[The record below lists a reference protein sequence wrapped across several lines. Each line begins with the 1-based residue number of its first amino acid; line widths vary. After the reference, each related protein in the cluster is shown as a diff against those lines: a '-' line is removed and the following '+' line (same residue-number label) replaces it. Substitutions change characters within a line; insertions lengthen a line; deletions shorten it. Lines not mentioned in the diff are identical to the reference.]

1 MVAPNARWLDT
12 EGVYER
18 LLPTLHSFPMSW
30 SSGTVYN
37 CGNADY
43 YGESSARSNEHD
55 AEVRQV
61 GFDLSEAPQ
70 EPQPPNTTV
79 EAGEVGD
86 PGPSGPKV
94 TPLADL
100 TSAFNE
106 EPQTKQNTKKKNVV
120 ASQHDVEVPT
130 STTPP
135 RAFFASAALPDMPSA
150 PFTGT
155 GEPT

>member
-106 EPQTKQNTKKKNVV
+106 VQTKQNTKKKNVV

-155 GEPT
+155 GEAT

>member
-1 MVAPNARWLDT
+1 
-12 EGVYER
+12 
-18 LLPTLHSFPMSW
+18 MSL
-30 SSGTVYN
+30 SSDSVYN

-70 EPQPPNTTV
+70 EPQSPNTTV

-94 TPLADL
+94 KALADL

-106 EPQTKQNTKKKNVV
+106 AQFSPNRKKKNTV
-120 ASQHDVEVPT
+120 ATQQT
-130 STTPP
+130 W
-135 RAFFASAALPDMPSA
+135 R
-150 PFTGT
+150 
-155 GEPT
+155 

>member
-70 EPQPPNTTV
+70 D
-79 EAGEVGD
+79 GEVGD

-94 TPLADL
+94 KPLADL

-106 EPQTKQNTKKKNVV
+106 VQTKQNTKKKNVV

>member
-1 MVAPNARWLDT
+1 M
-12 EGVYER
+12 
-18 LLPTLHSFPMSW
+18 HSFPMST
-30 SSGTVYN
+30 SSGTVYSGAGYSGGPN
-37 CGNADY
+37 F

-70 EPQPPNTTV
+70 DPQPPDTTV
-79 EAGEVGD
+79 EAGEVVD

>member
-1 MVAPNARWLDT
+1 
-12 EGVYER
+12 
-18 LLPTLHSFPMSW
+18 MST
-30 SSGTVYN
+30 SSGTVYSGAGYSGGPN
-37 CGNADY
+37 F
-43 YGESSARSNEHD
+43 YGESSARSNNEHD

-79 EAGEVGD
+79 EAGEVGA

-94 TPLADL
+94 KALADL

-106 EPQTKQNTKKKNVV
+106 VQTKQNTKKKNVV

>member
-1 MVAPNARWLDT
+1 M
-12 EGVYER
+12 
-18 LLPTLHSFPMSW
+18 HSFPMST
-30 SSGTVYN
+30 SSGTVYSGAGYSGGPN
-37 CGNADY
+37 F

-70 EPQPPNTTV
+70 D
-79 EAGEVGD
+79 GEVGD

-94 TPLADL
+94 KPLADL

-106 EPQTKQNTKKKNVV
+106 VQTKQNTKKKNVV